1 MKQLSAPARWRGA
14 KEATMRQKNEMEIL
28 CTLWNKLF
36 VLVCM
41 QSECYTGCSVDHD
54 LDMIEKVM
62 WNFAERDNPFDCI
75 GCSAL
80 RTDGSCGSEE
90 DD

>member
-1 MKQLSAPARWRGA
+1 MKQLSTPARWRGA

-28 CTLWNKLF
+28 CILWNKLF
-36 VLVCM
+36 ELVCM
-41 QSECYTGCSVDHD
+41 QSECYIGCSVDHD

-80 RTDGSCGSEE
+80 RTDGSCRSEE